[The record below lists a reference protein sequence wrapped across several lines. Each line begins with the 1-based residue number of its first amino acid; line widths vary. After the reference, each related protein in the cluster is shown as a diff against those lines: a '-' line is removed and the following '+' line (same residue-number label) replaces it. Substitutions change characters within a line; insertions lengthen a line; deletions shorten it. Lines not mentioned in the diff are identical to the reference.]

1 VNMKPKPRAKV
12 DHHWTR
18 QTVSLRAGQIEFVKV
33 NTDAWKWR
41 DVYRWLLGLSWP
53 QFALFVASLYI
64 GLNLLFAALYS
75 FQQNSIAG
83 TTGGYWFYDCF
94 FFSVQTLATVG
105 YGHMYPQTL
114 YGHIVTTIEIMSG
127 IFLLAVMTGLI
138 FVRFSRPTAR
148 VMFSNCMVIAPLNGK
163 PTLMVRIGNENQ
175 HSMVEA
181 EFRIMFS
188 RDEPLLEGGD
198 FRHFYVLK
206 LHFDRLTVFPAALTL
221 RHTIDETSPLFGAT
235 PELLES
241 SHCGRR
247 SNAKGLQLARCSIRT
262 SLRRNL
268 HRTRR
273 RPAHCGLRPPSRYRT
288 NGVRSSRER
297 IRRFC
302 HCRVRWV
309 SRLLN
314 LLVCVQSAPI
324 L

>member
-1 VNMKPKPRAKV
+1 MNMKPKPSAKV

-18 QTVSLRAGQIEFVKV
+18 QAVSLRAGQIEFVKV

-64 GLNLLFAALYS
+64 WLNLLFAALYS

-241 SHCGRR
+241 SRVLFIVSVVGIDPVIAAAVQTQKDYSWRDVQFGHRFVEIYTEHGGGRLTVDYGR
-247 SNAKGLQLARCSIRT
+247 
-262 SLRRNL
+262 L
-268 HRTRR
+268 HDTE
-273 RPAHCGLRPPSRYRT
+273 PMEFAVHG
-288 NGVRSSRER
+288 NGYDD
-297 IRRFC
+297 
-302 HCRVRWV
+302 
-309 SRLLN
+309 
-314 LLVCVQSAPI
+314 SATAG
-324 L
+324 